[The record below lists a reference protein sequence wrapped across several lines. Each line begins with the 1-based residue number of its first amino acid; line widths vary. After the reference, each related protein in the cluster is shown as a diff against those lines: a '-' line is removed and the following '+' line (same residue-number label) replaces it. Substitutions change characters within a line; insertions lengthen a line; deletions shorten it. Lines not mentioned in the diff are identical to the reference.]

1 MSCPIAKLVEDAL
14 ACMTRE
20 VPVAYRLMAQALGA
34 RRFELAIDGEHFMLD
49 LGPTALR
56 GAVVSITTS
65 IDTLHGLVHGQLD
78 VLDAIVD
85 GRLDVMAGPDDVAAA
100 AAAMTYFV
108 QGAMRC
114 VSMRPLLDR
123 LEALR
128 KERT

>member
-1 MSCPIAKLVEDAL
+1 MSGPISALVEEAF
-14 ACMTRE
+14 ACMTHE
-20 VPVAYRLMAQALGA
+20 APVAYELMAQALGA
-34 RRFELAIDGEHFMLD
+34 RRFELAIDDEHFMLD

-56 GAVVSITTS
+56 GAVVSIATD
-65 IDTLHGLVHGQLD
+65 IETLHDLVHGQLD
-78 VLDAIVD
+78 LLDAIVI

-114 VSMRPLLDR
+114 VSMRPLIDR
-123 LEALR
+123 LEGLR

>member
-1 MSCPIAKLVEDAL
+1 
-14 ACMTRE
+14 MTRE
-20 VPVAYRLMAQALGA
+20 VPHAYQLMAQALGA
-34 RRFELAIDGEHFMLD
+34 RRLELAIDDELFMLD

-56 GAVVSITTS
+56 GAVVSITT
-65 IDTLHGLVHGQLD
+65 DVETLNGLIQGQLD
-78 VLDAIVD
+78 VLDAIVV

-114 VSMRPLLDR
+114 ISMQPLLDR

>member
-1 MSCPIAKLVEDAL
+1 MSGPIAALVEDAV

-20 VPVAYRLMAQALGA
+20 VPHAYQLMAQALGA
-34 RRFELAIDGEHFMLD
+34 RRFELAIDDEHFMLD
-49 LGPTALR
+49 LGATALR
-56 GAVVSITTS
+56 GAVVSIAT
-65 IDTLHGLVHGQLD
+65 DVETLHDLVHGQLD
-78 VLDAIVD
+78 LLDAIVV

-123 LEALR
+123 LEGLR